1 MYNDYLSN
9 PTAERFSAIPSH
21 FLDLERSSTL
31 LNKEVEKAFVTLS
44 AADFK
49 AKVGPSTLT
58 SRKLGN
64 MYSASLYGALASLL
78 DTAEPAALQGK
89 RIAMYSYG
97 SGLAASFFTLRV
109 KGDTSEIHQRLKL
122 KEQLEQNQ
130 VRSCEEF
137 VAALKVRLLFLSIGA
152 LCASDRTETDPAGD
166 GWVNSSGKRSTTQ
179 LTTPRPD
186 GSRTFVRARTTS
198 TTSTRCTAA
207 CTRSAATRA
216 SRTLSP
222 TARRSTVS
230 RLHERG
236 Q

>member
-31 LNKEVEKAFVTLS
+31 LNKEVEKAFVALS
-44 AADFK
+44 SADFK
-49 AKVGPSTLT
+49 TKVGPSTLT

-78 DTAEPAALQGK
+78 DAVEPSALQGK

-109 KGDTSEIHQRLKL
+109 QGDTSEIHQRLKL

-137 VAALKVRLLFLSIGA
+137 VAALKVRLVF
-152 LCASDRTETDPAGD
+152 P
-166 GWVNSSGKRSTTQ
+166 
-179 LTTPRPD
+179 
-186 GSRTFVRARTTS
+186 
-198 TTSTRCTAA
+198 
-207 CTRSAATRA
+207 
-216 SRTLSP
+216 
-222 TARRSTVS
+222 
-230 RLHERG
+230 LHWCLRKDLG
-236 Q
+236 N